1 MIKPRIDKPQ
11 RSSKTVNRN
20 EFRVIRSR
28 SFQFKVYRMS
38 HVHLPLPYRDDVET
52 IPHDEADDIQTVIR
66 YLREIL
72 KNTQLKTHEFRADVH
87 VKTHGYAQ
95 AELRVL
101 PNLPDELAQGLF
113 EREGAYQAVVR
124 FSNASSQI
132 QPDAIPDGR
141 GMAVK
146 VFDVKGE
153 TILVDGSRGPT
164 QDFVMINHPVFFAR
178 NVKDYL
184 RLEKIIAQ
192 ADENLLGAA
201 QQTITAGNW
210 NPFYWHWHEMLT
222 AAAIV
227 GKLPTHPASQ
237 TYYTMSPIRFGNYV
251 TKCRLKPIDDLQTTY
266 LDLITKLATE
276 SDAMRLVLEETLRN
290 QESLFEFQVQLRTSE
305 TTMPVEDPTI
315 AWPESESPYRT
326 VGHLL
331 LPRQDISPLRH
342 DQAFKTLA
350 FNVWHALAAHRPL
363 GGINRVRRYAY
374 QTSANWRRQGTKEI

>member
-1 MIKPRIDKPQ
+1 MP
-11 RSSKTVNRN
+11 
-20 EFRVIRSR
+20 
-28 SFQFKVYRMS
+28 
-38 HVHLPLPYRDDVET
+38 HVHSPLPYRDDVET
-52 IPHDEADDIQTVIR
+52 IPHDVADDIQAVMR
-66 YLREIL
+66 LLREIL
-72 KNTQLKTHEFRADVH
+72 KTTQLKTHEFRADVH

-101 PNLPDELAQGLF
+101 PDLPDELAQGLF
-113 EREGAYQAVVR
+113 ESERAYQAVVR

-132 QPDAIPDGR
+132 QPDAVPDGR
-141 GMAVK
+141 GIAIKMY
-146 VFDVKGE
+146 DVTGE
-153 TILVDGSRGPT
+153 TILVDGTRGPT

-184 RLEKIIAQ
+184 RLEKIIVTSE
-192 ADENLLGAA
+192 ENILAAA

-210 NPFYWHWHEMLT
+210 NPLYWHWHEMLT

-237 TYYTMSPIRFGNYV
+237 TYFTMSPIRFGSYV
-251 TKCRLKPIDDLQTTY
+251 AKCRIKPIGDLQTTY

-276 SDAMRLVLEETLRN
+276 ADAMRLVLEETLRN
-290 QESLFEFQVQLRTSE
+290 QELLFEFQIQLRTSD

-331 LPRQDISPLRH
+331 LPRQDICSLRH
-342 DQAFKTLA
+342 EDAFKTLA
-350 FNVWHALAAHRPL
+350 FNVWHTLAAHRPL

-374 QTSANWRRQGTKEI
+374 QTSADWRRQGTKEM

>member
-1 MIKPRIDKPQ
+1 
-11 RSSKTVNRN
+11 
-20 EFRVIRSR
+20 
-28 SFQFKVYRMS
+28 MS
-38 HVHLPLPYRDDVET
+38 QVHSPLPYRDDVET

-66 YLREIL
+66 YLSEIL

-87 VKTHGYAQ
+87 VKTHGYAF
-95 AELRVL
+95 AELMVL

-132 QPDAIPDGR
+132 QPDAVPDGR
-141 GMAVK
+141 GIAIK
-146 VFDVKGE
+146 IYDVKGE
-153 TILVDGSRGPT
+153 SILVDGPRGPT

-184 RLEKIIAQ
+184 RLEKIIATSQ
-192 ADENLLGAA
+192 ENLLGAA

-210 NPFYWHWHEMLT
+210 NPLYWHWHEMLT

-227 GKLPTHPASQ
+227 GKLPAHPASQ
-237 TYYTMSPIRFGNYV
+237 TYFTMSPIRFGSYV
-251 TKCRLKPIDDLQTTY
+251 AKCRIKPIGDLQTTY

-276 SDAMRLVLEETLRN
+276 ADAMRLVLEQTLRN
-290 QESLFEFQVQLRTSE
+290 QELLFEFQVQLRTSE
-305 TTMPVEDPTI
+305 RTMPIEDPTI

-331 LPRQDISPLRH
+331 LPRQDIATLLHEDS
-342 DQAFKTLA
+342 FKNLA
-350 FNVWHALAAHRPL
+350 FNVWHALTAHRPL
-363 GGINRVRRYAY
+363 GGINRVRRFAY
-374 QTSANWRRQGTKEI
+374 QTSASWRRNQSAES